1 MSSRRGIFFNSKS
14 RTTDKIDQLATQI
27 SSEIPIP
34 STVSTTINVTN
45 QTTATSTPSTGATT
59 ATVKKKIILNHAKRA
74 LTKNIYSGPRKIFST
89 NYKVIWPIR
98 SICLFR
104 SNYRYSRQ
112 IEHNWITKHFS
123 VEILM
128 NTIWTVMK
136 RKRRPRFQQDQL
148 FQSVKRK
155 LNRNRLENFDQL
167 VFFLLIYWID
177 ADNRINDSTTDYMCR
192 TRWNTKLHWRNR
204 IPIDWISTWK
214 TTQRSLSKVNINLE
228 SNFSDN
234 VSL

>member
-89 NYKVIWPIR
+89 NYKVI
-98 SICLFR
+98 
-104 SNYRYSRQ
+104 
-112 IEHNWITKHFS
+112 
-123 VEILM
+123 
-128 NTIWTVMK
+128 
-136 RKRRPRFQQDQL
+136 
-148 FQSVKRK
+148 
-155 LNRNRLENFDQL
+155 
-167 VFFLLIYWID
+167 
-177 ADNRINDSTTDYMCR
+177 
-192 TRWNTKLHWRNR
+192 
-204 IPIDWISTWK
+204 
-214 TTQRSLSKVNINLE
+214 
-228 SNFSDN
+228 
-234 VSL
+234 